1 MDDGRA
7 IVGIGQG
14 IDQAAV
20 PIEVVCGHV
29 LRHIRQ
35 VFGQAGHLGIHRQ
48 HRVEAGRAEADPL
61 NALGL
66 FRHPI
71 ANLANGHHTGAVNAN
86 GPVNALSGVLCLGI
100 GVIGCTLIVGREN
113 VLHVLHRHL
122 ALRHKGPGDVVTG
135 GRKIRMLPFPAVAG
149 GAEHLA
155 HKPGPGGI
163 VNMVGIRVGA
173 EAVPGIEHA
182 IVAGVQVVLR
192 NEGLQIPGAQVF
204 PALAKGIRKI
214 KPIQSELVGHND
226 AFVVRHPAGNP
237 VVTADG
243 LHPPD
248 LFVIVEGNAIGLIS
262 TVLLQELSQPH
273 NALPGRMDIGQH
285 QNHQVLLAD
294 SPRDVLLP
302 AALGLPV
309 LHHGVR
315 PQNSGIGRD
324 GLRGGHAHV
333 GLVDARCGPNTLGPV
348 HIGHKYFMPFMG
360 GFKYAE
366 AGDKKAFSEL
376 LDGTVCAVILEVIQ
390 GEGGVVITPRDYI
403 EYIRELCDENDIV
416 LIFDEVQTGVG
427 RTGKLYAWENIG
439 VKPDVLT
446 SAKGLGGGLPIGACL
461 AKEQF
466 GSVLT
471 PGTHGTTFG
480 GNPVVLSG
488 AVEILNRL
496 DEEFLKDVRE
506 KGEYIRNKVSSFK
519 DVSEVRGMGLMIGI
533 DLKNQKAADVAA
545 RCVENGLLIL
555 TAKQS
560 LRMLPPLTITYDEID
575 RGLEILEKTLS
586 E

>member
-1 MDDGRA
+1 MDFNEIKNTADKYLMPTYGHFPIALTGGKNASLTASDGR
-7 IVGIGQG
+7 VV
-14 IDQAAV
+14 ID
-20 PIEVVCGHV
+20 
-29 LRHIRQ
+29 
-35 VFGQAGHLGIHRQ
+35 F
-48 HRVEAGRAEADPL
+48 
-61 NALGL
+61 
-66 FRHPI
+66 
-71 ANLANGHHTGAVNAN
+71 T
-86 GPVNALSGVLCLGI
+86 SGI
-100 GVIGCTLIVGREN
+100 GVNIFGVNDDGSKKAVIGQIDKIQHTSNLYYNEPVAKAAKLLCEKSGFDK
-113 VLHVLHRHL
+113 VL
-122 ALRHKGPGDVVTG
+122 
-135 GRKIRMLPFPAVAG
+135 FC
-149 GAEHLA
+149 
-155 HKPGPGGI
+155 
-163 VNMVGIRVGA
+163 NSGA
-173 EAVPGIEHA
+173 EANECAIKLARKYSFDRYGENRNTIISLMNSFHGRTMATITATGQEHY
-182 IVAGVQVVLR
+182 
-192 NEGLQIPGAQVF
+192 
-204 PALAKGIRKI
+204 
-214 KPIQSELVGHND
+214 
-226 AFVVRHPAGNP
+226 
-237 VVTADG
+237 
-243 LHPPD
+243 
-248 LFVIVEGNAIGLIS
+248 
-262 TVLLQELSQPH
+262 
-273 NALPGRMDIGQH
+273 
-285 QNHQVLLAD
+285 
-294 SPRDVLLP
+294 
-302 AALGLPV
+302 
-309 LHHGVR
+309 
-315 PQNSGIGRD
+315 
-324 GLRGGHAHV
+324 
-333 GLVDARCGPNTLGPV
+333 
-348 HIGHKYFMPFMG
+348 HKYFMPFMG

-488 AVEILNRL
+488 AVEILSRL